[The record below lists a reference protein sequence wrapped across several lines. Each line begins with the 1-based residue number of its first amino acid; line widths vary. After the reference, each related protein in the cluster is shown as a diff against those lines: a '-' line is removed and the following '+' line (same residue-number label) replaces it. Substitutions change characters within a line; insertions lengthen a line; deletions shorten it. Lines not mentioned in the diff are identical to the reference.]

1 MTTDEQTIIDL
12 TRENGRLKR
21 ENDELKRAK
30 LNAEIAMRKV
40 GVPSYFEDGN
50 DGDDLSFTEQVSIL
64 CDMYERAKASSQ
76 NASDHRHQP
85 GASAETKANL

>member
-30 LNAEIAMRKV
+30 LNAEISMRKV

-76 NASDHRHQP
+76 NS
-85 GASAETKANL
+85 KA